1 MHIGLTIPGSL
12 EYGSGGFQYDR
23 IIVERLRQL
32 GEQVTVISLPWRSY
46 ARSLGDNLG
55 SEVARRHQ
63 PLDFDVL
70 IQDHLAHPALLRF
83 NRRLRR
89 SGRFPLVSLVH
100 LLRWNSQDWSAP
112 QRLLYRQVERLYFD
126 SLDGLIGVSRYNLDL
141 IGGLLGRGLPGVA
154 AYPGGDH
161 LQAEISAAE
170 IRQRAIHG
178 APLHVVF
185 TGMVV
190 RRKGLHLLLE
200 ALAGLPALDWQL
212 SVVGSL
218 VHEPAYVHR
227 LQRMA
232 QEAGLSGR
240 VRWLGRLSQAEI
252 GDLYRQA
259 HVFAMPSLAEGYAVV
274 YLEAM
279 GYGLPCLATAAS
291 GAGELLR
298 QGENGYLVQPGDT
311 AALQAH
317 LGELAADR
325 WKLAEMG
332 CAARQAYLAHPTWVQ
347 AAEGIRRFLYQI
359 AARHKKSPPG

>member
-1 MHIGLTIPGSL
+1 MHIGLTILGSL

-23 IIVERLRQL
+23 IIVERLRQM
-32 GEQVTVISLPWRSY
+32 GEQVTVVSLPWRSY
-46 ARSLGDNLG
+46 TRSLADNLG
-55 SEVARRHQ
+55 DEVARRHQ

-83 NRRLRR
+83 NYRLRR

-100 LLRWNSQDWSAP
+100 LLRWNSQDWPAP
-112 QRLLYRQVERLYFD
+112 QRLFYRQVERLYFG
-126 SLDGLIGVSRYNLDL
+126 SLDGVIGVSRYNLGL
-141 IGGLLGRGLPGVA
+141 VAKLLGRELPSVA

-161 LQAEISAAE
+161 LQAEISEAE
-170 IRQRAIHG
+170 IRRRAIHSG
-178 APLHVVF
+178 PLHVVF
-185 TGMVV
+185 TGMVI

-218 VHEPAYVHR
+218 EHEPAYARR
-227 LQRMA
+227 LQRMV
-232 QEAGLSGR
+232 QKKGLAGQ

-252 GDLYRQA
+252 GDIYRQA

-279 GYGLPCLATAAS
+279 GCGLPPLATAAS

-298 QGENGYLVQPGDT
+298 HGENGCLVRPGDVS
-311 AALQAH
+311 ALQAH
-317 LGELAADR
+317 LIELAQDR
-325 WKLAEMG
+325 CKLAEMG
-332 CAARQAYLAHPTWVQ
+332 CAARQAYLAHPTWEQ
-347 AAEGIRRFLYQI
+347 AAEGIRTFLYQV
-359 AARHKKSPPG
+359 AAQGIRHV